1 MAKCTM
7 AMIRSAGGGGRLRP
21 STWANAFSFQSA
33 MASADAD
40 CARPM
45 QPMAVRAFKSFTF
58 TSSSVDCDLV
68 HRVRQ
73 GDSIEAASPG
83 RPPGFLREL
92 GEVGVPRDRQF
103 AFDRFR
109 FDARTGELWADGT
122 QARLTPRAAAV
133 LATLV
138 ERAEQLVTK
147 QELLEQVWGG
157 LAVGDDA
164 LSSCIQELR
173 RALGDDARRPKNIET
188 QHRRGCR
195 LIVPTVHLGKADNL
209 PPLSRADRPEPRKFV
224 GRAAEMEQLE
234 KRFQIA
240 ASGQRQLVFV
250 TGEPGIGKSALVNA
264 FTEVLDANSV
274 RIALGQCLDHHGVGE
289 PYLPL
294 IEALMQIATSA
305 DGTLITAAVAT
316 HAPSWLALMPSL
328 WTKAQ
333 RSGLEARSQA
343 TQERMLREL
352 TSAIEAIAADELLVL
367 VLEDVH
373 WSDASTLDWLTHV
386 AGRPERVRLLV
397 LATFRPADVGAISA
411 GLGGITAELLL
422 HGRCHEI
429 ALNPLD
435 LEAVEAYLAI
445 RLTGDDPLVQS
456 QTARLLLERTGGN
469 PLFMVSLCG
478 SRCRRTAAHHLARRH
493 HRSGDR

>member
-21 STWANAFSFQSA
+21 STWAKAFSFQSA
-33 MASADAD
+33 MASADAV

-45 QPMAVRAFKSFTF
+45 QPMAVSAFKSFRFTVTSRGLRPRSSRA
-58 TSSSVDCDLV
+58 TSSLD
-68 HRVRQ
+68 R
-73 GDSIEAASPG
+73 AASPG

-92 GEVGVPRDRQF
+92 GEVGVARDRQF
-103 AFDRFR
+103 AFDRFK
-109 FDARTGELWADGT
+109 FDTRTGALWADGT
-122 QARLTPRAAAV
+122 QTRLAPRAAAV
-133 LATLV
+133 LTTLV
-138 ERAEQLVTK
+138 ERAERLVTK
-147 QELLEQVWGG
+147 QELIEQVWGG

-164 LSSCIQELR
+164 LTSCIQELR
-173 RALGDDARRPKNIET
+173 HALGDDARRPRYIET
-188 QHRRGCR
+188 QHRRGYR
-195 LIVPTVHLGKADNL
+195 LMVPTVHVGQGDTL
-209 PPLSRADRPEPRKFV
+209 PPLPRADRPEPRKFV
-224 GRAAEMEQLE
+224 GRRAEMEQLE
-234 KRFQIA
+234 KRVQIA

-264 FTEVLDANSV
+264 FTEVLDPNTV

-294 IEALMQIATSA
+294 IEALMRLATSA
-305 DGTLITAAVAT
+305 HGTLITAAVAT

-352 TSAIEAIAADELLVL
+352 TSAIEAIAANELLVL

-411 GLGGITAELLL
+411 DLGGITAELLL
-422 HGRCHEI
+422 HGRCYEI

-435 LEAVEAYLAI
+435 LEAVEAYLAM
-445 RLTGDDPLVQS
+445 RLTGGDHLVHN

-469 PLFMVSLCG
+469 PLFM
-478 SRCRRTAAHHLARRH
+478 
-493 HRSGDR
+493 